1 MFTNQY
7 ICRDTGQP
15 ENEKLVGDSI
25 INALY
30 LHEFKYSGLLHY
42 FISSAAFSSLLAFVN
57 YDCPFVHTTK
67 RSLVSMGADFSECYE
82 SQEQMRSL
90 RSIFERKIRY
100 WELRPMS
107 EDEGEVVSPADSK
120 VILGGLEESSL
131 FFLKDKFFVF
141 DELIGR
147 PSNQWADKFKGGLF
161 AVFRLTPE
169 KYHYNHTPVAGKV
182 LDFYELEGKYNP
194 CNPTATVRLIDPYS
208 KNKRVVTVIDTDV
221 QGGTGVGLVAMVEVV
236 ALMIGRIDQAY
247 SEFYYENPTGIKR
260 GMFLRKG
267 VPKSLFRPG
276 SSTDVLV
283 FQKGRIQFSS
293 DLVANQNRKD
303 VQSRFSQGF
312 GKSLVET
319 DLRVRSTIARRIEK
333 ISDHLETNE
342 LQQVVYTPYE
352 L

>member
-15 ENEKLVGDSI
+15 KNEKLAGDSI

-30 LHEFKYSGLLHY
+30 SGELKYSRLLYH

-57 YDCPFVHTTK
+57 YDCPLVRTTK
-67 RSLVSMGADFSECYE
+67 KSLALMGADFSECYE

-120 VILGGLEESSL
+120 VILGSLEESSL
-131 FFLKDKFFVF
+131 LFIKDKFFGF

-147 PSNQWADKFKGGLF
+147 PANQWADKFRGGLF

-182 LDFYELEGKYNP
+182 LDFYELEGRYNP
-194 CNPTATVRLIDPYS
+194 CNPTATVRLIDPFS

-247 SEFYYENPTGIKR
+247 SELYYESPTEIKR
-260 GMFLRKG
+260 GMFLKKG

-283 FQKGRIQFSS
+283 FQKGRVQFSS

-312 GKSLVET
+312 GQSLVET
-319 DLRVRSTIARRIEK
+319 DVKVRSPIARGVDIPER
-333 ISDHLETNE
+333 LEANE
-342 LQQVVYTPYE
+342 LQQVIHAPY
-352 L
+352 